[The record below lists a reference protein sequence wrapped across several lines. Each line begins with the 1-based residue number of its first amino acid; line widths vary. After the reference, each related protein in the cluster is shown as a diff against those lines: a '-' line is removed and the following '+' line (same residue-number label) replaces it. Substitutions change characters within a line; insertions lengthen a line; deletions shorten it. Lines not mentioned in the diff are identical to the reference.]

1 MLYYFG
7 RYVVRPWMW
16 LLMRPRV
23 IGWKHLNRKGKVVYV
38 CNHVSMADPVAIVT
52 VAPRIVH
59 FMAKESLFRSK
70 FASFFFKLLLVFPVS
85 HGSADLRSIKKALKL
100 LDKGKCFG
108 IFPEGHRSA
117 TVDDMDR
124 MQKGA
129 AFIALRADAP
139 IVPIYLAPDTFARFR
154 IRMAVGEAIL
164 PDEVRRKNTELKP
177 VEAVTN
183 AITDAL
189 YRLRG
194 QVEAMT

>member
-7 RYVVRPWMW
+7 RYILRPWLW
-16 LLMRPRV
+16 LLMRPKV
-23 IGWKHLNRKGKVVYV
+23 IGWKNLNRKGKVVYV
-38 CNHVSMADPVAIVT
+38 CNHVSMADPIGIVV

-59 FMAKESLFRSK
+59 FMAKESLFQSK
-70 FASFFFKLLLVFPVS
+70 LARFFFKILLVFPVS
-85 HGSADLRSIKKALKL
+85 HAGPDLRSIKKALKL

-117 TVDDMDR
+117 LGGEMDR
-124 MQKGA
+124 LQKGA

-139 IVPIYLAPDTFARFR
+139 IVPIYLSPDTFTKFR
-154 IRMAVGEAIL
+154 IRMAVGEAIF
-164 PDEVRRKNTELKP
+164 PAEVREKNTELKP
-177 VEAVTN
+177 VEALTN
-183 AITDAL
+183 TLTDAL

>member
-7 RYVVRPWMW
+7 RYVLRPWMW

-23 IGWKHLNRKGKVVYV
+23 IGWKNLNRQGKVVYV
-38 CNHVSMADPVAIVT
+38 CNHVSMADPIAIAV

-70 FASFFFKLLLVFPVS
+70 LARFFFKILLVFPVS
-85 HGSADLRSIKKALKL
+85 HGAADLRSIKKALKL

-117 TVDDMDR
+117 LGGELDR

-139 IVPIYLAPDTFARFR
+139 IVPIYLAPDTFTKFR
-154 IRMAVGEAIL
+154 IRMAVGEAIF
-164 PDEVRRKNTELKP
+164 PDEVRQKNTELKP

-183 AITDAL
+183 AVTDAL

-194 QVEAMT
+194 QVEAIA

>member
-7 RYVVRPWMW
+7 RYVLRPWMW
-16 LLMRPRV
+16 LLMRPKV
-23 IGWKHLNRKGKVVYV
+23 IGWKNLNRKGKVVYV
-38 CNHVSMADPVAIVT
+38 CNHVSMADPIAIAI

-70 FASFFFKLLLVFPVS
+70 IAQFFFKILLVFPVS
-85 HGSADLRSIKKALKL
+85 HEGPDLRSIKKALKL

-117 TVDDMDR
+117 LGGAMDR

-139 IVPIYLAPDTFARFR
+139 IVPIYLSPDTFDRFR

-164 PDEVRRKNTELKP
+164 PDEVRQRNTELKP

-183 AITDAL
+183 AVTDAL

-194 QVEAMT
+194 QVEAMA

>member
-7 RYVVRPWMW
+7 RYVIRPWMW

-23 IGWKHLNRKGKVVYV
+23 IGWKNLNRKGKVVYV
-38 CNHVSMADPVAIVT
+38 CNHVSMADPIAIAV

-59 FMAKESLFRSK
+59 FMAKESLFQSK
-70 FASFFFKLLLVFPVS
+70 LASFFFKILLVFPVS
-85 HGSADLRSIKKALKL
+85 HGAADLRSIKKALKL

-117 TVDDMDR
+117 LGGEMDR

-139 IVPIYLAPDTFARFR
+139 IVPIYLSPDTFSKFR

-164 PDEVRRKNTELKP
+164 PGEVRQQNTALKP

-183 AITDAL
+183 AVTDAL
-189 YRLRG
+189 YRLRV
-194 QVEAMT
+194 QVEAMA